1 MPYDF
6 QPLDVTPV
14 KPVTDGFFGQPVT
27 VGFNVTNQAGRRYCF
42 YADYTVPDGW
52 DDTEPQM
59 EFCLE
64 SGETLY
70 YPVQV
75 TKAADGQ
82 PSGIS
87 GDVSVAFTEW
97 EEGKITGSATAQVR
111 LHRLPV
117 AAAFDNRWV
126 ASYLRPNGTDV
137 ADMTLNLIDDLGQ
150 IIGWTGQG
158 VFQLSTTLGTVNA
171 PTDVF
176 TDGRLPVELTAGTT
190 PGVAEITGLIDGG
203 LEAHTTVPIEIAH
216 ARSLDLTASPTDLR
230 SADTS
235 TLVAT
240 VRDPWDAPVAGV
252 SVRLS
257 AADDDGEKGPIEG
270 AEAVTLITAADGTV
284 TATFTKTPG
293 AQDSIV
299 VRAELLSPAD
309 DVLMEDAAT
318 LVLGEPVVAVE
329 NEIFLPLIQR

>member
-27 VGFNVTNQAGRRYCF
+27 VGFNVTNQAGRRYCSTPTIPCRT
-42 YADYTVPDGW
+42 AGTT
-52 DDTEPQM
+52 TEPQM

-87 GDVSVAFTEW
+87 GDVSVAFTEG

-176 TDGRLPVELTAGTT
+176 TDGRAAG
-190 PGVAEITGLIDGG
+190 GVHRWDDAGG
-203 LEAHTTVPIEIAH
+203 
-216 ARSLDLTASPTDLR
+216 
-230 SADTS
+230 
-235 TLVAT
+235 
-240 VRDPWDAPVAGV
+240 G
-252 SVRLS
+252 
-257 AADDDGEKGPIEG
+257 
-270 AEAVTLITAADGTV
+270 
-284 TATFTKTPG
+284 
-293 AQDSIV
+293 
-299 VRAELLSPAD
+299 
-309 DVLMEDAAT
+309 
-318 LVLGEPVVAVE
+318 
-329 NEIFLPLIQR
+329 